1 MRLYSYFRSSAAY
14 RVRIALNLKGLDYE
28 TLTVRLRRHR
38 GEQHAAEYLAR
49 NPQGLIP
56 ALDVGPAVLAQSL
69 AIIEYLEEIKPS
81 PPLLPDNPLERAQ
94 VRAMALNIA
103 CDVHPLNNLRVLEY
117 LRGPLTQPEPAVQS
131 WYEHWIANGF
141 RGLEVLAARHSKAG
155 RHLFGDAVTLADVLL
170 VPQMYNARRFRCNL
184 VPYPTLTAIDAHL
197 AALPAFASARPELQP
212 DAEP

>member
-14 RVRIALNLKGLDYE
+14 RVRIALNVKGLAYQ
-28 TLTVRLRRHR
+28 TLSVHLRRAQ
-38 GEQHAAEYLAR
+38 GGQHAADYLAR

-56 ALDVGPAVLAQSL
+56 ALDVGPVVLAQSL

-103 CDVHPLNNLRVLEY
+103 CDIHPLNNLRVLEY
-117 LRGPLTQPEPAVQS
+117 LRGPLAQPEPAVES
-131 WYEHWIANGF
+131 WYGHWIATGF
-141 RGLEVLAARHSKAG
+141 RGLEALAARHSKAR

-170 VPQMYNARRFRCNL
+170 VPQMYNARRFRCDL

-197 AALPAFASARPELQP
+197 ATLPAFASARPELQP